1 MLITNIK
8 KFVNTHLFS
17 CKKSIHEELLFKGFE
32 PVYVEDGVYYYIL
45 NDKLKEVLNNLL
57 GGETIEH

>member
-8 KFVNTHLFS
+8 DFVKTKLFNCNQTTNEKLLHL
-17 CKKSIHEELLFKGFE
+17 GFE
-32 PVYVEDGVYYYIL
+32 PVFVENGAYYYIL